1 MVETNPNNPL
11 KPIVRIVVDGHGKKT
26 MEEKLI
32 NLAENNVLT
41 IAAGIS
47 VNELPV

>member
-1 MVETNPNNPL
+1 
-11 KPIVRIVVDGHGKKT
+11 

-32 NLAENNVLT
+32 NLAENNILT